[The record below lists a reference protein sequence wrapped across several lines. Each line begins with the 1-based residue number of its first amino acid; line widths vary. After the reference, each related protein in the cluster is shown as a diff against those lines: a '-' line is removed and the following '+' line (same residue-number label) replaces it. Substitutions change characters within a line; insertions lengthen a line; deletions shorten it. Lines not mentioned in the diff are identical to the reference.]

1 MMHQI
6 RKMVG
11 LILAISRGHV
21 KEDILNKAFTL
32 GKVNIPRA
40 PGLGLM
46 LEFVHYDRYNN
57 RYGSDGVHDKLLWEE
72 EKEKVDEFAEKYIFP
87 TIIDT
92 EINEKAMLTWL
103 ETKLSKHTFDGP
115 QEEDANEEEGE
126 DEGEEPSANECKEEG
141 GHRAEAADTDSDLKR
156 QSSAQ

>member
-1 MMHQI
+1 MI
-6 RKMVG
+6 G
-11 LILAISRGHV
+11 LILAISRSQV
-21 KEDILNKAFTL
+21 KEDILNKAFSL
-32 GKVNIPRA
+32 EKVNIPRA

-103 ETKLSKHTFDGP
+103 ETKLSRHTFDGP
-115 QEEDANEEEGE
+115 QEEDPNEEEGE
-126 DEGEEPSANECKEEG
+126 DEDEDSTVNGCKEEDG
-141 GHRAEAADTDSDLKR
+141 DRVEAADSDLKR

>member
-1 MMHQI
+1 
-6 RKMVG
+6 MVG

-21 KEDILNKAFTL
+21 KEDILSKAFQL
-32 GKVNIPRA
+32 EKVNIPRA

-57 RYGSDGVHDKLLWEE
+57 RYGSDGVHEKLLWEE
-72 EKEKVDEFAEKYIFP
+72 EKEKVDEFAERYIFP

-92 EINEKAMLTWL
+92 EINEKPMLTWL
-103 ETKLSKHTFDGP
+103 EKLDRHTFDGP
-115 QEEDANEEEGE
+115 QQEDANEEEGE
-126 DEGEEPSANECKEEG
+126 DEDEESSENGCKEG
-141 GHRAEAADTDSDLKR
+141 GDDDAVTAEADSDLKR

>member
-11 LILAISRGHV
+11 LIIAISRGYV
-21 KEDILNKAFTL
+21 KEDIFNKAFSL
-32 GKVNIPRA
+32 EKVNIPRA

-72 EKEKVDEFAEKYIFP
+72 EKETVTDFAEKYIFP

-92 EINEKAMLTWL
+92 EISEKPMLTWL
-103 ETKLSKHTFDGP
+103 EKLSRHAFDSP
-115 QEEDANEEEGE
+115 LEEEE
-126 DEGEEPSANECKEEG
+126 AIDEENDDEEEEQIGSECKEEDNADAVA
-141 GHRAEAADTDSDLKR
+141 AEVEDLEK
-156 QSSAQ
+156 QSSVQ